1 MSSNHLPDYSFT
13 STATREGSH
22 WLVQCHQHPAVHS
35 TVRLL
40 SQAVEQQR
48 LAIATFLGVPEAW
61 ITVDV
66 KPVVPAVVEEHLARA
81 RKFRQEAAWANH
93 AAAQESRAA
102 ARALTDAQLSLRD
115 IGTILGVSFQRAHQ
129 LVNS

>member
-1 MSSNHLPDYSFT
+1 MSHNLPDYSFT
-13 STATREGSH
+13 STATREGSY

-102 ARALTDAQLSLRD
+102 ARGLADAQLSLRD